1 MVEINEKSRFLDVN
15 NAIQTKKL
23 IQVNK
28 NKTNLIRMLQKVRVN
43 IFNTINIYF
52 LNENNENI
60 ATTPKYVKKSM
71 TLKRVKRYSVKAS
84 NYLATLTHS
93 NEYECRKQCQNCQ
106 DI

>member
-15 NAIQTKKL
+15 NAIEKKK
-23 IQVNK
+23 IISINK
-28 NKTNLIRMLQKVRVN
+28 NKTILIRILQNLRVN
-43 IFNTINIYF
+43 IFNNRNIYF
-52 LNENNENI
+52 LNKNNENI

-71 TLKRVKRYSVKAS
+71 TLKRVKRYSVKES

-93 NEYECRKQCQNCQ
+93 NEYESKKQCQNCQ